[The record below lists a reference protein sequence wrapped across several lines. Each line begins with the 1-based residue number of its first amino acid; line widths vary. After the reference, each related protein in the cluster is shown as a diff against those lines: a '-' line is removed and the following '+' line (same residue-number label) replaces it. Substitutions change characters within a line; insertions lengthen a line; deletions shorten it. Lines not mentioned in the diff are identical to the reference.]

1 MRASSSVPA
10 RIPSAG
16 CCATLDAA
24 AVGGPGAG
32 GGVRDEVGD
41 QAAGSALDEG
51 VPDRAATVLVAVIL
65 LQVTG
70 HPLSSLSSADSA
82 ATVTN
87 LQETERMRL
96 QALVDA
102 DMRVVNRLHATDF
115 QLIPPPGTRLSRA
128 EFHAG
133 VAAGNLDFL
142 AFEPISPI
150 EVRVQDKAAV
160 LWYRSRID
168 IVATGEGRYTHD
180 SWHTCVYE
188 IQDGRWQIVWE
199 QDTAVGGVPSPAP
212 S

>member
-1 MRASSSVPA
+1 MRWAIK
-10 RIPSAG
+10 R
-16 CCATLDAA
+16 
-24 AVGGPGAG
+24 
-32 GGVRDEVGD
+32 RDLHWSKAFLTG
-41 QAAGSALDEG
+41 
-51 VPDRAATVLVAVIL
+51 AATVLIAVIV

-70 HPLSSLSSADSA
+70 HHPLRSLSSADSA

-87 LQETERMRL
+87 LQATERMRL

-128 EFHAG
+128 EFLAG

-150 EVRVQDKAAV
+150 EVRVHDRAAV

-180 SWHTCVYE
+180 AWHTCVYE

-199 QDTAVGGVPSPAP
+199 QDTAVGGVPSPTP

>member
-1 MRASSSVPA
+1 MRWAIRRPDLLWTKA
-10 RIPSAG
+10 FLAG
-16 CCATLDAA
+16 
-24 AVGGPGAG
+24 AVA
-32 GGVRDEVGD
+32 
-41 QAAGSALDEG
+41 
-51 VPDRAATVLVAVIL
+51 VLVAVVL

-96 QALVDA
+96 QALVEA
-102 DMRVVNRLHATDF
+102 DMRVVTRLHATGF
-115 QLIPPPGTRLSRA
+115 QLIPPPGIRLSRA
-128 EFHAG
+128 EFLAG

-142 AFEPISPI
+142 AFEPISTI
-150 EVRVQDKAAV
+150 EVRVHDKAAV
-160 LWYRSRID
+160 LWCRSRID
-168 IVATGEGRYTHD
+168 IVATGEGRYTRE

-199 QDTAVGGVPSPAP
+199 QSTAVGGVPSPTL